1 MPKDYPRADR
11 VERLAREVLG
21 EAIGALRDPRVG
33 FATVTGVK
41 MSADLR
47 TATVFVSVLGDEEQ
61 REQSMKAI
69 QHATPHLRSV
79 MGREIRMKYLPRLE
93 VVEDQ
98 TAIVGER
105 IEAILREVGVSK
117 PPQAAQPSEG
127 PEIQQKEEEDG

>member
-21 EAIGALRDPRVG
+21 EAIGALHDPRVG

-41 MSADLR
+41 MSPDLR
-47 TATVFVSVLGDEEQ
+47 TATVFVSVLGDDEQ
-61 REQSMKAI
+61 RELSMEAI

-98 TAIVGER
+98 TALVGER

-117 PPQAAQPSEG
+117 A
-127 PEIQQKEEEDG
+127 PERAGGREENDDQQEDRE